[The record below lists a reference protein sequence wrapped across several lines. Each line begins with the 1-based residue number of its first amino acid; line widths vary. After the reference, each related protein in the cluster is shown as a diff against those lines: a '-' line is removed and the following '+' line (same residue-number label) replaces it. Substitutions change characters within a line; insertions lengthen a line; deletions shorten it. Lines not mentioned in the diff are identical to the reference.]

1 MSGHSKWAQ
10 IKRSKGVLDVKRGAA
25 FSKLG
30 REIMVAARQG
40 GGNPE
45 GNFRLRL
52 IVQKARDINMPLEN
66 IERAIKKGIGG
77 GEGVIM
83 TEFTLEGYGTG
94 GVAVIMEAMSDNRNR
109 TVQEVRSIFAHHG
122 GSLAE
127 SGSVA
132 WQFEPKGIITVEAVT
147 ANADDL
153 ALTAID
159 AGAEDVKTG
168 KGYLEVYTEPQNL
181 EAVRKALEAKA
192 RIVSA
197 EMSQVPKNPV
207 SVGEKEAIQTLKL
220 VDHLEDL
227 DDVQHVFSNM
237 DVTDEILEKIGAQV

>member
-10 IKRSKGVLDVKRGAA
+10 IKRSKGVLDAKRGAA

-30 REIMVAARQG
+30 REIMVAAKQG
-40 GGNPE
+40 GGNLE

-66 IERAIKKGIGG
+66 IERAIKKGVGG

-83 TEFTLEGYGTG
+83 TEFMLEGYGTG

-109 TVQEVRSIFAHHG
+109 TVQEVRSVFTHHG
-122 GSLAE
+122 GSLVE

-132 WQFEPKGIITVEAVT
+132 WQFEQKGIITVEAG
-147 ANADDL
+147 ASNADDL

-159 AGAEDVKTG
+159 AGADDVKTE
-168 KGYLEVYTEPQNL
+168 KGYLEVYTTPQKL
-181 EAVRKALEAKA
+181 EEVRKALEGKA

-197 EMSQVPKNPV
+197 EVSQVPKTPV
-207 SVGEKEAIQTLKL
+207 AVGEKEALATLKL
-220 VDHLEDL
+220 VDHLEEL
-227 DDVQHVFSNM
+227 DDVQHVYSNM
-237 DVTDEILEKIGAQV
+237 DVSDEILEKIGAQV

>member
-10 IKRSKGVLDVKRGAA
+10 IKRSKGVLDAKRGAA

-40 GGNPE
+40 GGNLE

-66 IERAIKKGIGG
+66 IERAIKKGVGG

-83 TEFTLEGYGTG
+83 TEFMLEGYGTG

-109 TVQEVRSIFAHHG
+109 TVQEVRSVFAHHG
-122 GSLAE
+122 GSLVE

-132 WQFEPKGIITVEAVT
+132 WQFEPKGIITVETGSVS
-147 ANADDL
+147 ADDL
-153 ALTAID
+153 ALAAID
-159 AGAEDVKTG
+159 AGAEDVKTE
-168 KGYLEVYTEPQNL
+168 KGYLEVYTEPQKL
-181 EAVRKALEAKA
+181 EDVRKALEGKA
-192 RIVSA
+192 RIVSS
-197 EMSQVPKNPV
+197 EMSQVPKTPV
-207 SVGEKEAIQTLKL
+207 AVGEKEALQTLKL
-220 VDHLEDL
+220 VDHLEEL
-227 DDVQHVFSNM
+227 DDVQHVYSNM
-237 DVTDEILEKIGAQV
+237 DVSDEILEKIGAQV